1 MLLDLHPAYNALW
14 GAASATL
21 PVQAASAV
29 ALSLDATGAGTLP
42 AQASASAG
50 LSLAAEVT
58 GPTPVRAASSG
69 TLALSGTASA
79 SLPIQAT
86 APVSL
91 TLACVAAG
99 TLPVQSA
106 ATVSLGLG
114 AVVVGRVPVSA
125 AGAGGLAMAGTVS
138 CRVPVAC
145 AAVGRWIETWLTVP
159 VRTSLDV
166 ADPRASVVVA
176 RSPRTVDAERD
187 ERAVVVA
194 REIRTP
200 TLTPARRRM
209 VPSMSFWKKT
219 EDTETYQATLK
230 VNGSAANL
238 TTLGVASV
246 ELHLKPEAGGDR
258 IDIAMTVTSASG
270 GIVSAELESD
280 IPAGKYRVS
289 VVATLGSGAK
299 KTWPDQGFETLTV
312 EASL

>member
-1 MLLDLHPAYNALW
+1 
-14 GAASATL
+14 
-21 PVQAASAV
+21 
-29 ALSLDATGAGTLP
+29 
-42 AQASASAG
+42 
-50 LSLAAEVT
+50 
-58 GPTPVRAASSG
+58 
-69 TLALSGTASA
+69 
-79 SLPIQAT
+79 
-86 APVSL
+86 
-91 TLACVAAG
+91 
-99 TLPVQSA
+99 VQSA